1 MTNYY
6 SFNGKLIKMNKPY
19 PITNEEDEIIGYT
32 EIGDMAVITFAEI
45 KYKTGYKKLVD
56 ISDERVIG
64 IPFDTEKEEGYFETV
79 IVSGKFIGVD
89 SLALDLSDIMDSTF
103 IFNHIDNKGKGIMMI
118 DNRKINYEYK

>member
-19 PITNEEDEIIGYT
+19 PITNEEDEVLGYT

-45 KYKTGYKKLVD
+45 KNKTVYKKLAD
-56 ISDERVIG
+56 ISDELVIG
-64 IPFDTEKEEGYFETV
+64 IPFDIEKEEGYFETV

-103 IFNHIDNKGKGIMMI
+103 IFNNIDNKGTMMI
-118 DNRKINYEYK
+118 ADRRINYEHVI